1 MRELTA
7 KAKVDLLALGVQ
19 GVGWIEHRPY
29 VCTLKMCGKEMSTKN
44 PPLFPYDFETPTK
57 LRGEPKTLL
66 LTVSSG
72 LPTPPGACPGI
83 SVRCL
88 LLLECPRHLGVPL
101 HGHMLSMLPLWAWL
115 LFAAESP

>member
-7 KAKVDLLALGVQ
+7 KAKVDLLTLGVQ
-19 GVGWIEHRPY
+19 GAGWIEQRPY
-29 VCTLKMCGKEMSTKN
+29 VCTLKVCGKGMSTKN
-44 PPLFPYDFETPTK
+44 PLLSPYDFGTPTK

-72 LPTPPGACPGI
+72 LPTPPGACPGM
-83 SVRCL
+83 SVPCL

-101 HGHMLSMLPLWAWL
+101 HGHMLSMLPLWAWPL
-115 LFAAESP
+115 LAAESP